1 MSEIKDREEFVKRTR
16 EILEKK
22 YAYFKK
28 DEDREVTFL
37 LNCLLGTIVAV
48 SESKKSNLKGNIDDK
63 FLELFPDKIGFLK
76 KKSEEYY
83 LSDTEK
89 SSIDFEVGHRT
100 DLKIMPK
107 RWLLKKIRN
116 GIAHL
121 NIEWEND
128 GGKCKTIR
136 LWNEAASKVKDFE
149 ITFEIEQLK
158 DFAIELSKKYLSEK
172 NPQEAE

>member
-1 MSEIKDREEFVKRTR
+1 MTAIRNRQDFVDRTK

-22 YAYFKK
+22 YDYFKEE
-28 DEDREVTFL
+28 EDREVTFL

-48 SESKKSNLKGNIDDK
+48 SESKNNNFKGDIDDK

-89 SSIDFEVGHRT
+89 SSIDFEVGHKT
-100 DLKIMPK
+100 DLKKMPK

-116 GIAHL
+116 GITHL

-128 GGKCKTIR
+128 RGKCKDIR
-136 LWNEAASKVKDFE
+136 LWNEPRPEVRDFE
-149 ITFEIEQLK
+149 IVFTIDELK
-158 DFAIELSKKYLSEK
+158 KLAIELSGCNSKLSS
-172 NPQEAE
+172 